1 LRKAE
6 GGKRK
11 EEGAPH
17 CGGHPLSLI
26 PHPSVALLASFL
38 FALISAEPA
47 IAQDRQGYVGEARCA
62 QCHKLEQ
69 EHWAHTV
76 HAKAFRNNPRYELAQ
91 RGCEAC
97 HGPGAKHLENAA
109 DSKGII
115 AFTRK
120 RGAPLEVQNGQ
131 CLQCHQGRARIFWP
145 GSIHD
150 TSRVACSDCHNP
162 MAKFSETGLLAR
174 GNVNETCFTCHAQQR
189 AEFRRRSHMPLL
201 EGRVSCTDCHN
212 PHGSATR
219 PLIKADS
226 VNQLCTGCHA
236 EKRGPF
242 IWEHAPVRRN
252 CLECHTPHGSN
263 HEAMLIVARPF
274 LCQQC
279 HANVSHP
286 ANLITR
292 GNLPRGAFPDER
304 AMNRSCSNCHS
315 QIHGSNHPAGARF
328 QR

>member
-1 LRKAE
+1 MARLQAGSRKSEVGRALRTFAF
-6 GGKRK
+6 R
-11 EEGAPH
+11 
-17 CGGHPLSLI
+17 LST
-26 PHPSVALLASFL
+26 
-38 FALISAEPA
+38 FALVLCWPA
-47 IAQDRQGYVGEARCA
+47 AGPAQDKDGYVGEARCA

-76 HAKAFRNNPRYELAQ
+76 HAKVFRLNPRNELAQ

-97 HGPGAKHLENAA
+97 HGPGAKHIENAA
-109 DSKGII
+109 DPKGII

-120 RGAPLEVQNGQ
+120 RGAPLETQNGQ
-131 CLQCHQGRARIFWP
+131 CLQCHKGRERIFWQ

-150 TSRVACSDCHNP
+150 ASRVGCSDCHNP
-162 MAKFSETGLLAR
+162 MAKFSASGLLAR
-174 GNVNETCFTCHAQQR
+174 GTVNETCFTCHAQQR

-201 EGRVSCTDCHN
+201 EGRISCTDCHN

-219 PLIKADS
+219 PLIKADN
-226 VNQLCTGCHA
+226 VNQLCYGCHA

-252 CLECHTPHGSN
+252 CLECHTPHGSS
-263 HEAMLIVARPF
+263 HEAMLVVARPF

-279 HANVSHP
+279 HANTSHP

-292 GNLPRGAFPDER
+292 GNLPRGAIPDER
-304 AMNRSCSNCHS
+304 ALNRSCSNCHS

-328 QR
+328 HR